1 VPFDQPALTTR
12 TLIDTSTGED
22 IYLEPPQIHGD
33 DHLSGGIPAYR
44 IFGMDL
50 LDHLRAAGFEA
61 DLVHIPS
68 GVNGIYGGSYFRARR
83 PSIAAPAG
91 SSPEAV
97 RP

>member
-1 VPFDQPALTTR
+1 
-12 TLIDTSTGED
+12 
-22 IYLEPPQIHGD
+22 
-33 DHLSGGIPAYR
+33 
-44 IFGMDL
+44 MDL